1 MITTRFGSEVTVKSG
16 NIAKDEVDVIR
27 ADGSILQTYI
37 TELKADGG
45 IKEIED
51 AIKKANNANN
61 KN

>member
-37 TELKADGG
+37 AELKADGG
-45 IKEIED
+45 IKEIEE
-51 AIKKANNANN
+51 AINKANNANN